1 MSFKSVNGS
10 INIFFCD
17 RSLQIIPFRSFPNTV
32 KTLLNCEKLYSAL
45 ALFDEVVEMNET
57 KVLRRT

>member
-1 MSFKSVNGS
+1 M
-10 INIFFCD
+10 
-17 RSLQIIPFRSFPNTV
+17 QIIPFRSFPKTV
-32 KTLLNCEKLYSAL
+32 MTLLNRDKLYSAL